1 MVLRAGMGVEV
12 GEANLFKNL
21 LNPISVARKCTM
33 HNKFSSAS
41 WMKEKLER
49 GSCTRFGK
57 DVKCAYRGLPLLIRT
72 HTGINFKT
80 DLLKLNRYVPKIRLV
95 KLINLHLYSAGTEN
109 LAHLGFVHCLK
120 AKVDSNHT

>member
-1 MVLRAGMGVEV
+1 MSVEV
-12 GEANLFKNL
+12 GEANLLKNL
-21 LNPISVARKCTM
+21 LKPINVASKCTL
-33 HNKFSSAS
+33 HNTFSSAS
-41 WMKEKLER
+41 RMKRKLER
-49 GSCTRFGK
+49 RSCNRFGK

-72 HTGINFKT
+72 HTGVNFKT

-120 AKVDSNHT
+120 SKIDSNHTLPRQRW